1 LLTSSSQDM
10 TRLLKTP
17 SCLAL
22 AMTATVVQHC
32 ETVKLRQNSP
42 RATPDL
48 QPESMPCH
56 ARGRQVRLDSGA
68 SCLLPSPCGELR
80 KKSEGHTVAKSRGVR
95 QGWAGRRLGGKQ
107 VQVRCPPPVERRVDT
122 LVLNFSRAA
131 VRILSSV
138 IGSRK
143 HNAWMRLCCTT
154 AVTTTVVWGM
164 GYYYCCCQGLHA

>member
-1 LLTSSSQDM
+1 VRTARVVDISQDM

-22 AMTATVVQHC
+22 AMTATVVHC
-32 ETVKLRQNSP
+32 ERVKLRQNSP

-56 ARGRQVRLDSGA
+56 ARGRQVRLYSGA

-95 QGWAGRRLGGKQ
+95 QGRAGRRLGGKQ
-107 VQVRCPPPVERRVDT
+107 VQVRCPPVERRVDT

-131 VRILSSV
+131 VFF
-138 IGSRK
+138 
-143 HNAWMRLCCTT
+143 RL
-154 AVTTTVVWGM
+154 
-164 GYYYCCCQGLHA
+164 